1 MIPVNYPTPTDYQ
14 STGPDIE
21 CAEITQ
27 LQEGR
32 TNLPRRK
39 MPKMVK
45 NGKEWSK
52 TFKNGANLCKNVPK
66 SHIFRSLK
74 PSGPDTKLH
83 EMARNG
89 TVLRNTEPKPTGR
102 PYVRGDNSHLSA
114 ALPGGPLSWR
124 RRVIMLSLVKGPEPP
139 QKEHSFL
146 IRFRRRNESRQGQ
159 LVILQKGSAGTSF
172 LRIEGSENPKGENW
186 RLTSVAGARTGG
198 WHTGVPLFD
207 SASMNSCSRCRVFSL
222 SAFLCPRSGPCR
234 GK

>member
-66 SHIFRSLK
+66 SHTFRSLK
-74 PSGPDTKLH
+74 PSGPDTKWH

-89 TVLRNTEPKPTGR
+89 TVLRNTEQNRQAVPMFAVTTAIYCGIAGRTIVMATTGNNA
-102 PYVRGDNSHLSA
+102 PWSKGLS
-114 ALPGGPLSWR
+114 R
-124 RRVIMLSLVKGPEPP
+124 

-146 IRFRRRNESRQGQ
+146 IRFRRRNESSRPTRAPTANSPFNEKSLLTKANCLGSRGSLEIRPETPCWEEGFGQ
-159 LVILQKGSAGTSF
+159 
-172 LRIEGSENPKGENW
+172 
-186 RLTSVAGARTGG
+186 
-198 WHTGVPLFD
+198 
-207 SASMNSCSRCRVFSL
+207 
-222 SAFLCPRSGPCR
+222 
-234 GK
+234 